1 VTLLNSTFCPPPVMG
16 IFFDSRRSSWGTPD
30 LGRNRH
36 HLGGNGF
43 ILGFIET
50 GIVAAGLTGFYTQ
63 FFYGL
68 ILILAL
74 ISHRYV
80 GLKRK

>member
-1 VTLLNSTFCPPPVMG
+1 
-16 IFFDSRRSSWGTPD
+16 
-30 LGRNRH
+30 
-36 HLGGNGF
+36 
-43 ILGFIET
+43 
-50 GIVAAGLTGFYTQ
+50 VAAGLTGFFTQ